1 MEYIMDTLDRLNLNK
16 MIDANNVQDCTN
28 DIREKKHS
36 KLIRD
41 DVGRLVSLKKKYSRL
56 AQSNPN
62 QFDAM
67 CVSQCSFLFNHY
79 MEIFN
84 KVKKDELN
92 LQILHEFLDVL
103 QKIEE
108 GRYDQHTGAFEVGK
122 YLKAMYID
130 SALVKAERIDKKTGE
145 KKTVSKPKEKKIT
158 WQEYKTKFAQP
169 SPNT

>member
-1 MEYIMDTLDRLNLNK
+1 MDTLDRLNLNK

-28 DIREKKHS
+28 EIREKKHS
-36 KLIRD
+36 DLIRT
-41 DVGRLVSLKKKYSRL
+41 DVSRLVALKQKYSRL

-67 CVSQCSFLFNHY
+67 CVSQCSFLFNNY

-92 LQILHEFLDVL
+92 LQILSQLLDVL
-103 QKIEE
+103 KQIEE
-108 GRYDQHTGAFEVGK
+108 GHLDQHAGAFEVGK
-122 YLKAMYID
+122 FLKTMYID

-158 WQEYKTKFAQP
+158 WAEYKAKQMQ
-169 SPNT
+169 